1 MFLPSLQE
9 QTLQNMT
16 GYITGSPFEPH
27 AIYKTFSAFG
37 KKERKNKKKKSQLIS
52 KQDKYPKWDIST
64 KIATNA
70 SGSTVMCHV
79 PEY

>member
-27 AIYKTFSAFG
+27 AIYKIFSAFG
-37 KKERKNKKKKSQLIS
+37 KKERKNKKKKVS
-52 KQDKYPKWDIST
+52 
-64 KIATNA
+64 
-70 SGSTVMCHV
+70 
-79 PEY
+79 